1 MKRRVATSAFA
12 VVLAGA
18 IGVAVVVSAAIL
30 ARPAHRGPRA
40 DGLEPKQALLVRD
53 VRSKILRGYY
63 RPVPGSLLRAKTV
76 DGLIASLRD
85 PYTRYL
91 TPSEYESLRNRTA
104 RAYSGIGLTV
114 GPSRGGLIVTS
125 ALEGPARDAG
135 IRRGDVI
142 VRIDG
147 RPAETVPFSRSLAL
161 IKGEQGTLVH
171 LTVRRP
177 VEGVIRFTV
186 MRREIAAPSL
196 RSRMIVARRT
206 RVGYVRLLSFP
217 ANAADRL
224 ADATGALVHQG
235 ARALIV
241 DVRGN
246 PGGLLDQ
253 AVRSVSLYLDDGVVC
268 TLAGAHQPR
277 RAYAVD
283 GTATYPRLPLVVL
296 VDGGSAS
303 AAEILASA
311 LGDHHRA
318 VVVGERTYG
327 KTSVQSVFALGNGG
341 ALRLTTATY
350 RTPAGDDIVD
360 TGVVP
365 DVIALDDPL
374 TRPDEGVLAG
384 ERVLLNALG
393 TQTIPR
399 RK

>member
-1 MKRRVATSAFA
+1 
-12 VVLAGA
+12 L
-18 IGVAVVVSAAIL
+18 
-30 ARPAHRGPRA
+30 
-40 DGLEPKQALLVRD
+40 
-53 VRSKILRGYY
+53 
-63 RPVPGSLLRAKTV
+63 
-76 DGLIASLRD
+76 LRD

-91 TPSEYESLRNRTA
+91 TRSEYESLRNRTA

-147 RPAETVPFSRSLAL
+147 RPAQSVPFRRSLAL

-224 ADATGALVHQG
+224 ANATAALVHDG
-235 ARALIV
+235 ARGLIV
-241 DVRGN
+241 DMRGN

-268 TLAGAHQPR
+268 TLEGAHQPR
-277 RAYAVD
+277 RSYAVN

-296 VDGGSAS
+296 VDRGSAS
-303 AAEILASA
+303 AAEIVASA
-311 LGDHHRA
+311 LGDHGRA

-327 KTSVQSVFALGNGG
+327 KTSVQSVFTLANGG

-350 RTPAGDDIVD
+350 RTPAGDDIAD

-365 DVIALDDPL
+365 DMLAVDDPL
-374 TRPDEGVLAG
+374 TRPDEAVLAG
-384 ERVLLNALG
+384 ERVFLHKLHAPAV
-393 TQTIPR
+393 PR
-399 RK
+399 PK